1 MLKRLLVLM
10 AALTGLATIV
20 SVAPAQAVIHSARAV
35 IHPAQAGAAAA
46 PFCGIYWG
54 SLPKSHASTAVAPLT
69 NLRAGRHDCYD
80 RLVFDIR
87 GRADGYHVAYVPQV
101 TADGSGAVV
110 PLRGGARLQIIV
122 VAPAYDASYRPV
134 YQPTNRAELVN
145 VSGWRT
151 FRQVAWAGSYEGQ
164 TTVGLGVRARLPFRV
179 FTLAGPGSGSRIV
192 VDVAHRW

>member
-1 MLKRLLVLM
+1 MLRRLLVLL
-10 AALTGLATIV
+10 AALTAAATVVI
-20 SVAPAQAVIHSARAV
+20 SVAPAQAVIRPARAD
-35 IHPAQAGAAAA
+35 AAA
-46 PFCGIYWG
+46 PFCGFYWG
-54 SLPKSHASTAVAPLT
+54 SLARSHPSSATAPLA
-69 NLRAGRHDCYD
+69 NLRAGRHDCFD
-80 RLVFDIR
+80 RLVFDVR
-87 GRADGYHVAYVPQV
+87 GGADGYYVAYVPQV

-134 YQPTNRAELVN
+134 YRPTDRTELVN

-151 FRQVAWAGSYEGQ
+151 FRQVAWAGSFEGQ

-179 FTLAGPGSGSRIV
+179 FSLAGPETRSRIV

>member
-1 MLKRLLVLM
+1 MLKRLLILL
-10 AALTGLATIV
+10 AALTAATTV
-20 SVAPAQAVIHSARAV
+20 SVAPAQAVIHA
-35 IHPAQAGAAAA
+35 AQAGGSA

-54 SLPKSHASTAVAPLT
+54 SLARSHASSAVAPLT

-87 GRADGYHVAYVPQV
+87 GRADGYRVAYVPQV
-101 TADGSGAVV
+101 TADGSGAVI

-134 YQPTNRAELVN
+134 YRPANRAELVN

-151 FRQVAWAGSYEGQ
+151 FRQVAWAGSFEGQ